1 VKAAGAASPR
11 DFMPAS
17 SAHRPKEINTAT
29 MAVTAATTTAMS
41 TAARP
46 LSTSSSSSSSSGIE
60 QQQQHPWALVA
71 ALNGVLSSSSLS
83 SSPVDDSAA
92 LTVLWRHRSLLAQ
105 ASLCDLADLRGS
117 TALHL
122 ASSAECVAALC
133 GQAGGQGA
141 GGCGGGADPNVLNQS
156 GSAPLH
162 AAVRRG
168 NSFRGGRAAER
179 GSKPRSQGPKRWRA
193 AVDPS
198 PPRSH
203 RALRAWRQRKQG
215 VFPRAGFAVE
225 PRGGRHRSGPQARRP
240 RQHAAAPVLP
250 LWR

>member
-1 VKAAGAASPR
+1 MMMMTVVGWREPTVADNKGRQQQQQQQQQRHRTAAAASLGVGRGVERRAVVLVPFFFAGGRLRRADSAVAAPLAAGAGFLVRLGRLAGLYRAAPGELCGVRGRAVWASR
-11 DFMPAS
+11 GARS
-17 SAHRPKEINTAT
+17 GWLRRGGRPERAEP
-29 MAVTAATTTAMS
+29 VRVGP
-41 TAARP
+41 AARCR
-46 LSTSSSSSSSSGIE
+46 E
-60 QQQQHPWALVA
+60 
-71 ALNGVLSSSSLS
+71 
-83 SSPVDDSAA
+83 
-92 LTVLWRHRSLLAQ
+92 
-105 ASLCDLADLRGS
+105 
-117 TALHL
+117 
-122 ASSAECVAALC
+122 
-133 GQAGGQGA
+133 AGK
-141 GGCGGGADPNVLNQS
+141 
-156 GSAPLH
+156 
-162 AAVRRG
+162 
-168 NSFRGGRAAER
+168 SFRGGRAAER